1 MTDPNIGKEADIT
14 ETGAPRETHLRRR
27 LSLPLLVLYGLG
39 VTIGAGI
46 YVLLG
51 TTAARA
57 GMQAPF
63 AFMAAALVM
72 APTACC
78 FAEMAGRYP
87 VSAGEAAYV
96 RAGFNSQALTLVTG
110 LMVVLAGLVS
120 AATISIGAAGYVNA
134 FIDFPI
140 PALVFAIVLLMG
152 LVAAWGILES
162 VLLAAL
168 FTLIETAGLLAI
180 IFFGFASGPDMLSR
194 LPEILVLPDSGALSG
209 ILSAALLAFFAFI
222 GFEDLV
228 NVAEETKSPER
239 SMPRA
244 IFLTLILTTIIY
256 FLVACVAVIT
266 VPPAEL
272 GNSRAPLGLVYART
286 TGASHALLSAIAVL
300 ATLNTIIIQMIM
312 ASRVLYGMAR
322 QGNLPAVLGYVNGW
336 TQTPVVATGL
346 VVAVVLVLALAFPLE
361 GLAEWTSRIT
371 LVVFSLVNLA
381 LLRVKYAGKTAP
393 PGAFVAPRWVP
404 LLGLLLSLGLLSGDL
419 LEW

>member
-1 MTDPNIGKEADIT
+1 
-14 ETGAPRETHLRRR
+14 
-27 LSLPLLVLYGLG
+27 LPLLVLYGLG

-63 AFMAAALVM
+63 AFVLASLVM
-72 APTACC
+72 APTACS
-78 FAEMAGRYP
+78 FAEMAGRHP

-96 RAGFNSQALTLVTG
+96 RAGFGSETLTLATG
-110 LMVVLAGLVS
+110 LLVVLAGLVS
-120 AATISIGAAGYVNA
+120 SATISIGAAGYVSA
-134 FIDFPI
+134 FLELPI
-140 PALVFAIVLLMG
+140 PALVPPIVLLMG

-162 VLLAAL
+162 VLMAAV
-168 FTLIETAGLLAI
+168 FTLIETSGLLAI
-180 IFFGFASGPDMLSR
+180 IFFGFTSDAETLAR
-194 LPEILVLPDSGALSG
+194 FPEIFVLPSLSVFTG

-228 NVAEETKSPER
+228 NVAEETKSPEK

-244 IFLTLILTTIIY
+244 IFLTLLLTTVIY
-256 FLVACVAVIT
+256 FLVAWVAVIT

-272 GNSRAPLGLVYART
+272 GASNAPLGLVYART
-286 TGASHALLSAIAVL
+286 TGASHALLSAIAIV

-312 ASRVLYGMAR
+312 ASRVLYGMAK
-322 QGNLPAVLGYVNGW
+322 QGNLPAFLGYVNGR
-336 TQTPVVATGL
+336 TRTPLNGTAL
-346 VVAVVLVLALAFPLE
+346 AVVLVLVMALAFPLE

-381 LLRVKYAGKTAP
+381 LLRIKAAGKSAP
-393 PGAFVAPRWVP
+393 PGVFIAPRWVP
-404 LLGLLLSLGLLSGDL
+404 LLGLLLSLGLLFGDF
-419 LEW
+419 LEF